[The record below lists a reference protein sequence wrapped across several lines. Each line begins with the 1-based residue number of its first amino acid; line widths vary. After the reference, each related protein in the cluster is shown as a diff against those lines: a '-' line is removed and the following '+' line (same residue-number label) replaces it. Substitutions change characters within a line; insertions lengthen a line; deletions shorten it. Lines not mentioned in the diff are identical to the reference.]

1 MYRTKIY
8 NILQNEFLKPIMDFV
23 GICRSDDSGCG
34 LLKIV
39 GADKRDK
46 KGKVV
51 PTYFMNKTQEKI
63 YAIINSQ
70 DEFINYRS
78 RKEELE
84 YFNPFVK
91 SKNTLLLMLMT
102 TPVIYEKVTS
112 GVDDDEDD
120 ISSIICDDEL
130 TVTQEDI
137 LKRVQILQY
146 PSEKTE
152 DDKLLYTY
160 AIKIS
165 ESDDSIIELKSSST
179 NQIIAMIMLILKVMS
194 YFDEPLEVVDKFEGS
209 LDNVQVYLD
218 ELLIKYEK
226 ERTLNS
232 KDIKKIKIETKVEVY
247 NSEDFDMFENNEH
260 YDEID
265 MCGKE
270 DNEPKH
276 KKMKDSSTDP
286 QDMSINLTDKF
297 KDSIPI
303 TYNETDDDILD
314 LEYY

>member
-1 MYRTKIY
+1 MYRTKVF

-23 GICRSDDSGCG
+23 GICRSDDTGCG

-51 PTYFMNKTQEKI
+51 PTYFMNKTQEKVYTI
-63 YAIINSQ
+63 VNSQ

-78 RKEELE
+78 RRENLE

-91 SKNTLLLMLMT
+91 SKNALLLMLMT
-102 TPVIYEKVTS
+102 TPVVYEKVIS
-112 GVDDDEDD
+112 GVDDNEDD

-130 TVTQEDI
+130 AVTQEDI

-146 PSEKTE
+146 PSEMTE

-165 ESDDSIIELKSSST
+165 ESDEAVIELKSSST
-179 NQIIAMIMLILKVMS
+179 NQIIAMLMLIMKIMS
-194 YFDEPLEVVDKFEGS
+194 YFDEPLEVIDKFNGS
-209 LDNVQVYLD
+209 LDDVQVYLD
-218 ELLIKYEK
+218 DLLVKYEK

-232 KDIKKIKIETKVEVY
+232 KDIKKIKIETNVEVY
-247 NSEDFDMFENNEH
+247 NSEDFDMFENTEH

-265 MCGKE
+265 LSSKE
-270 DNEPKH
+270 DNEPKN
-276 KKMKDSSTDP
+276 KKENNTDSQNMTV
-286 QDMSINLTDKF
+286 NLSDKF
-297 KDSIPI
+297 KDTIPI
-303 TYNETDDDILD
+303 TYNESDDDILD

>member
-1 MYRTKIY
+1 MYRTKVF

-23 GICRSDDSGCG
+23 GICRSDDTGCG

-51 PTYFMNKTQEKI
+51 PTYFMNKTQEKVYTI
-63 YAIINSQ
+63 VNSQ

-78 RKEELE
+78 RRENLE

-91 SKNTLLLMLMT
+91 SKNALLLMLMT
-102 TPVIYEKVTS
+102 TPVVYEKVIS
-112 GVDDDEDD
+112 GVDDNEDD

-146 PSEKTE
+146 PSEMTE

-165 ESDDSIIELKSSST
+165 ESDEAVIELKSSST
-179 NQIIAMIMLILKVMS
+179 NQIIAMLMLIMKIMS
-194 YFDEPLEVVDKFEGS
+194 YFDEPLEVIDKFNGS
-209 LDNVQVYLD
+209 LDDVQVYLD
-218 ELLIKYEK
+218 ELLVKYEK

-232 KDIKKIKIETKVEVY
+232 KDIKKIKIETNVEVY
-247 NSEDFDMFENNEH
+247 NSEDFDMFENTEH

-265 MCGKE
+265 LSSKE
-270 DNEPKH
+270 DNEPKN
-276 KKMKDSSTDP
+276 KKENNTDSQNMTV
-286 QDMSINLTDKF
+286 NLSDKF
-297 KDSIPI
+297 KDTIPI
-303 TYNETDDDILD
+303 TYNESDDDILD